1 MIIDSHVHIFPEEI
15 VKERKEFFK
24 DEPSFELLY
33 NSPNSRLA
41 CSGDLLDMM
50 DANNI
55 DHAFILGFPWRNIN
69 TARMHNDYL
78 LEMSVRYADRLSCFC
93 CVDTFADY
101 ALQEVERV
109 LNCGAAGIGE
119 MAFYGRGFDEEVAES
134 LAPVMAIC
142 REKNAVI
149 ILHTNEQIGRPY
161 PGKVPMSIGQIYDLI
176 SRFNKNKLVLSHM
189 GGGLCF
195 FHLMTQSAGVSF
207 ENVFYDTAAVPFLYE
222 PIVYQIAMASAGM
235 DKFIFGSDFPLINP
249 SRYFNDFVKASLP
262 PDLTEALLYNN
273 AKNIFHLPSKQGS

>member
-15 VKERKEFFK
+15 VKERKSFFK

-33 NSPNSRLA
+33 NNPNSRLA
-41 CSGDLLDMM
+41 DSGDLLDMM

-55 DHAFILGFPWRNIN
+55 DHAFVLGFPWKNIN

-78 LEMSVRYADRLSCFC
+78 LEVSARHAGRLSCFC
-93 CVDTFADY
+93 CIDTFTGG
-101 ALQEVERV
+101 ALQEIERV
-109 LNCGAAGIGE
+109 LSCGAVGIGE
-119 MAFYGRGFDEEVAES
+119 IAFYDRGFDEEVVES

-161 PGKVPMSIGQIYDLI
+161 PGKAPMTIGQIYSLV
-176 SRFNKNKLVLSHM
+176 SRFHKNKLVLSHM

-195 FHLMTQSAGVSF
+195 SHLMKQSAGVSF
-207 ENVFYDTAAVPFLYE
+207 ENVFYDTAAAPFLYE
-222 PIVYQIAMASAGM
+222 SAVYQLAMASAGP

-249 SRYFNDFVKASLP
+249 SRYFDDFASLP
-262 PDLTEALLYNN
+262 HDLKESLLYNN
-273 AKNIFHLPSKQGS
+273 AKNIFHLTI